1 MRRARTCLTF
11 IAVALAVIVGPA
23 SAATITGTVKYDG
36 AVPKLKPINMSADP
50 SCAKKHSKPVLPEV
64 LVLGPGNTMANI
76 FVHVKSGLPAK
87 VHPAPTAPV
96 VMDQKGCRYIPHV
109 MGVMKDQPFKILNSD
124 GVLHNVHALPKV
136 NKPFNMA
143 MPAARKEAVQKFSK
157 EEAIFKIKCDVHPW
171 MSAYVAVMTHPH
183 FDVTAKDGKFT
194 IPDLPAGTYEIE
206 VWHERLKT
214 KTMKVTVADGETKT
228 VDFTYSRPSKK

>member
-1 MRRARTCLTF
+1 MYRARITSTLF
-11 IAVALAVIVGPA
+11 VVALVATVGAA

-36 AVPKLKPINMSADP
+36 KVPKLKPINMNADP
-50 SCAKKHSKPVLPEV
+50 ICAKKHTSPVTSEI

-87 VHPAPTAPV
+87 TYPTPKEPV
-96 VMDQKGCRYIPHV
+96 VMDQRGCRYIPHV
-109 MGVMKDQPFKILNSD
+109 MGIMKDQPFKVLNSD

-143 MPAARKEAVQKFSK
+143 MPAARKEAVREFGK
-157 EEAIFKIKCDVHPW
+157 EEAIFKVKCDVHPW
-171 MSAYVAVMTHPH
+171 MAAYVAVMTHPF

-194 IPDLPAGTYEIE
+194 ISDLPAGTYAIE
-206 VWHERLKT
+206 VWQERLKT
-214 KTMKVTVADGETKT
+214 QTTKVTVADGETKT
-228 VDFTYSRPSKK
+228 IDFTYSRPSK

>member
-1 MRRARTCLTF
+1 MHRARILSTLF
-11 IAVALAVIVGPA
+11 VVALVAAVTTA
-23 SAATITGTVKYDG
+23 SAATITGTVKYEG
-36 AVPKLKPINMSADP
+36 TVPKLKPINMNADP
-50 SCAKKHSKPVLPEV
+50 VCAKKHTKPAVSEL

-87 VHPAPTAPV
+87 TYPTPTSPV
-96 VMDQKGCRYIPHV
+96 VMDQRGCRYIPHV
-109 MGVMKDQPFKILNSD
+109 MGIMKDQPFKVLNSD

-136 NKPFNMA
+136 NKPFHMA
-143 MPAARKEAVQKFSK
+143 MPAARKEAVQKFGK

-171 MSAYVAVMTHPH
+171 MSAYIAVMTHPY

-194 IPDLPAGTYEIE
+194 IPDLPAGSYEIQ

-228 VDFTYSRPSKK
+228 VDFTLSRPSK